1 MKITCVG
8 FTILCLD
15 YKLNNHIISIQEV
28 GSIPNIMYD
37 TVKSK
42 KLDLQKQIKAERK
55 NDPI

>member
-55 NDPI
+55 K